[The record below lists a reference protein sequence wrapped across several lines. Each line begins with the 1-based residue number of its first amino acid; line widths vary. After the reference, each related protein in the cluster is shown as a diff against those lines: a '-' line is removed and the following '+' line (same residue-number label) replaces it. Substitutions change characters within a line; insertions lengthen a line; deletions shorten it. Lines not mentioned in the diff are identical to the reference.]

1 MNNEQVQQI
10 FVEDIIPNR
19 FQPRLTFD
27 EKALKE
33 LSDSIKV
40 HGVIQ
45 PLVLRKV
52 GNKYE
57 IIAGER
63 RYKASC
69 MAGLT
74 KVPAIVR
81 ELTDNESAEIALIE
95 NVQRKNLSSIEEAKS
110 YKNLLDRGYLTQ
122 DELAKKIGVTQ
133 STIANKMRLLNLC
146 DEVQDALLNEKISE
160 RHARSLLQIDS
171 PDEQKRLLD
180 RIIKERLTVK
190 QLDSIIKREKEGVN
204 MNQEGVPT
212 PPGGDLETVAPN
224 MQTDKQTTEPLFNPF
239 SEQDVSSNTGGTSKF
254 FTDLPPIE
262 ETEQTVD
269 NNLNDQVSVPSDM
282 NTNVVQDVPPAP
294 VQPPVAEQPQETPNI
309 FDAPATEVPPV
320 VPQTPEAAPQ
330 APTAPQEPVAEA
342 APPVENKPDD
352 IETFDMF
359 GDVIDV
365 NAVRVKEQEE
375 LNSKPSVGDQINV
388 IRDAIKHVESSGFPV
403 ECEEYDLE
411 DIYQIN
417 IKIKKEE

>member
-122 DELAKKIGVTQ
+122 DELAKKVGVAQ

-160 RHARSLLQIDS
+160 RHARSLLQIES

-190 QLDSIIKREKEGVN
+190 QLDLIIKKEKEGVN
-204 MNQEGVPT
+204 MNQEGVQT
-212 PPGGDLETVAPN
+212 TPGGDLETTAPN
-224 MQTDKQTTEPLFNPF
+224 MQTDKPATEPLFNPF
-239 SEQDVSSNTGGTSKF
+239 SHQNVSSNVNGGSKF
-254 FTDLPPIE
+254 FTDLPPIDE
-262 ETEQTVD
+262 NEQQTV
-269 NNLNDQVSVPSDM
+269 NNNNVIDQTQNQVESAP
-282 NTNVVQDVPPAP
+282 NPAP
-294 VQPPVAEQPQETPNI
+294 AVQQPAVEQPDETPNI
-309 FDAPATEVPPV
+309 FDN
-320 VPQTPEAAPQ
+320 
-330 APTAPQEPVAEA
+330 PVAESA
-342 APPVENKPDD
+342 ATPVTQVPTQPVEPTQVEQPVIENKQDD

-365 NAVRVKEQEE
+365 NAIKAKEQEE
-375 LNSKPSVGDQINV
+375 VSSKPSIGDQINV

>member
-1 MNNEQVQQI
+1 MNNEVVQEI

-27 EKALKE
+27 EKALQE

-69 MAGLT
+69 MAGLK

-81 ELTDNESAEIALIE
+81 ELSDDESAEVALIE
-95 NVQRKNLSSIEEAKS
+95 NVQRKNLTSIEEAQS
-110 YKNLLDRGYLTQ
+110 YKTLLDRSYMTQ
-122 DELAKKIGVTQ
+122 EELAQKLGVAQ

-160 RHARSLLQIDS
+160 RHARSLLQLS
-171 PDEQKRLLD
+171 NPDEQKKMLE

-190 QLDSIIKREKEGVN
+190 QLDNEIKKINDNSSSDEESGGTN
-204 MNQEGVPT
+204 MNPNNNENNKSTETKSLFGFDLKQPT
-212 PPGGDLETVAPN
+212 DLETMSANLMPE
-224 MQTDKQTTEPLFNPF
+224 EPVTPPAFNPF
-239 SEQDVSSNTGGTSKF
+239 GTAPMQTELFNVPLSSENTMSADTA
-254 FTDLPPIE
+254 
-262 ETEQTVD
+262 
-269 NNLNDQVSVPSDM
+269 N
-282 NTNVVQDVPPAP
+282 
-294 VQPPVAEQPQETPNI
+294 QPLPQE
-309 FDAPATEVPPV
+309 E
-320 VPQTPEAAPQ
+320 
-330 APTAPQEPVAEA
+330 
-342 APPVENKPDD
+342 K

-359 GDVIDV
+359 GDILTKDMVEEKKDRE
-365 NAVRVKEQEE
+365 NANKK
-375 LNSKPSVGDQINV
+375 SIGDEINKIRSS
-388 IRDAIKHVESSGFPV
+388 IRDIETEGFKVEL
-403 ECEEYDLE
+403 EEYDFE
-411 DIYQIN
+411 DVYQMT
-417 IKIKKEE
+417 IKIKKQP

>member
-1 MNNEQVQQI
+1 MNNEIVQEI

-27 EKALKE
+27 EKALQE

-69 MAGLT
+69 MAGLK

-81 ELTDNESAEIALIE
+81 DLSDDESAEVALIE
-95 NVQRKNLSSIEEAKS
+95 NVQRKNLTSIEEAQS
-110 YKNLLDRGYLTQ
+110 YKTLLDRGYMTQ
-122 DELAKKIGVTQ
+122 DELAQKIGVAQ

-160 RHARSLLQIDS
+160 RHARSLLQLTN
-171 PDEQKRLLD
+171 PDEQKKMLD

-190 QLDSIIKREKEGVN
+190 QLDNEIKKMNTSSDSEG
-204 MNQEGVPT
+204 E
-212 PPGGDLETVAPN
+212 GGDTSMGPVGDTNNDVENKSLFGFNIQQSTDLEQKPVN
-224 MQTDKQTTEPLFNPF
+224 FFTEEPAVPPAFNPF
-239 SEQDVSSNTGGTSKF
+239 GSSQMTTELFEIPLNNSSQEVSTSNNT
-254 FTDLPPIE
+254 E
-262 ETEQTVD
+262 E
-269 NNLNDQVSVPSDM
+269 
-282 NTNVVQDVPPAP
+282 
-294 VQPPVAEQPQETPNI
+294 
-309 FDAPATEVPPV
+309 
-320 VPQTPEAAPQ
+320 
-330 APTAPQEPVAEA
+330 
-342 APPVENKPDD
+342 K

-359 GDVIDV
+359 GDILT
-365 NAVRVKEQEE
+365 KEDIEEKKKQENRE
-375 LNSKPSVGDQINV
+375 KKNIGDQINRV
-388 IRDAIKHVESSGFPV
+388 RDSVRDIEDEGFKVEL
-403 ECEEYDLE
+403 EEYDFE
-411 DIYQIN
+411 DVYQIT
-417 IKIKKEE
+417 IKIKKES